1 MLHRF
6 GFILFVAAAVA
17 LLAALT
23 FFDME
28 RLSDG
33 LRSVLGLGAEGPA
46 ETQQADITEEDRR
59 IRQVVDGISEE
70 AVRGTLARLSSFP
83 TRMAGTPGCAEAGR
97 WVEAQFREIGLERVT
112 TETFPVTVPV
122 DRGAALTVEGSGEV
136 IPLFGVWPNQV
147 RTPSLPAAGVSGALI
162 DGGQG
167 EFRDFNGK
175 VVAGSVVLMGF
186 GSGPNAL
193 NARMLGAEAVI
204 FYDDGYVTFGEASEK
219 FLNVP
224 ANVPR
229 FWVEREGA
237 ERLRALAEE
246 GERRKEKGESD
257 IRVRV
262 TSRMDWET
270 LPTANV
276 TGFLPGLDEEMPLG
290 GRVRSQRRW
299 RDEVIVLEAYYD
311 AISVTPGLAP
321 GAENA
326 AGIAALIETARAL
339 KAHGTKYSIMF
350 LATSGHFQG
359 LAGIHDFVFR
369 HARKSDYFRA
379 RMEEKDRLD
388 FKLMIGL
395 DLSTRGDRVG
405 SFGMGTFMNPA
416 KATNEYL
423 KNLLAPYA
431 HAFEGYAAGLF
442 PGGER
447 YVDAVAPAKRT
458 WKTFMPVPLALDH
471 EAAVLAGFEGMS
483 LVTLDDGRAR
493 ADTPMDRMADADTGR
508 LTRQTRTIA
517 GLVLKMA
524 GDAQF
529 FREAQLSLR
538 DEGHRLSGRVLYFD
552 RNVDFAIPR
561 VPVSGAVVTYQ
572 QPGPN
577 SVAGVRTL
585 IATQT
590 DSAGRF
596 RFDIVRNK
604 WTNEILAYRLG
615 EDGEVISAPDMGQ
628 DGDVTYPIKQ
638 AYGWWD
644 NEMMEVLFRC
654 RSISL
659 FEIVDAS
666 YLSALDNLT
675 ILGANDAQPRMFGY
689 RYVAGQSAREGRTTQ
704 AAVAFAPPG
713 ERVKMLMSTGLF
725 GIKYMLVNAPQDLFD
740 RPVTKEAISPEVLAR
755 ALGTGYP
762 ADGGVITLPSY
773 RAARDAWVVDDAR
786 MKQLARYAVQNHRLN
801 ALHEGARE
809 ALLEAEARLKRLDYE
824 GFIGAARRGW
834 GLETRA
840 YPDVK
845 DTANDTVQGIVFYFV
860 LVLPF
865 AFFGER
871 LLFGFSEVRRRIAG
885 FAGLF
890 LAVFLIL
897 RFVHP
902 AFKLSTSPYIIFLAF
917 VILFMG
923 AVAIWIVVSK
933 FSHEMRRMK
942 RSETGVYETDVG
954 RSSATAAAVNLG
966 LSNLKK
972 RPLRTGLTAA
982 TLTLLTFTV
991 LSFTSVQT
999 TLRFYKLPRGNRPPY
1014 QGGMVRDRNWRGL
1027 QSSTLDYV
1035 ASHFQGRALVAP
1047 RAFIIAE
1054 THGERAYVDFSVPA
1068 TGKASLVN
1076 GLLGMTPE
1084 EPGVMGI
1091 DRLLLSGRWF
1101 RPGERNVCILPSDLA
1116 ELVGLGPADAGR
1128 ATIRMFGEDFAVIGV
1143 IDAKR
1148 LDRLKDVDDERL
1160 TPIDTTMETTGTSDW
1175 RGLSQDPRAMA
1186 TMPIEAF
1193 THLDAVNT
1201 MLLPYDFVM
1210 ENGGTLRSVAITGF
1224 RDAEGRP
1231 AAGFRDDIEAFMARV
1246 SLTMFVGEG
1255 EQVTVYSSIGAT
1267 SISGLG
1273 NLFIPIVIAA
1283 LIVLNTMMGAVYER
1297 FREIGIYSS
1306 VGLAPNHVA
1315 ALFLAEAA
1323 VFATVGAVLGYL
1335 IGQMLI
1341 LILNAY
1347 GMLGGLSVN
1356 YSSLSAVSSTLI
1368 VMATVML
1375 STLYP
1380 AKRASDMAV
1389 PDVTRRWV
1397 FPEPDG
1403 DDWRFD
1409 FPFTLGAV
1417 EALGV
1422 YTYLARS
1429 FESFGE
1435 SSIGR
1440 FVTGNVRFT
1449 AEDMRGKP
1457 EYQIDMTIWLA
1468 PYDLGISQEVRMMA
1482 VPAGEH
1488 DIYKIEVHIHRLSGD
1503 VASWQ
1508 RVNRGFL
1515 NDIRKMF
1522 LVWKTSPPEAKA
1534 AFMQQGRAL
1543 VSAPFVEATVDQR

>member
-1 MLHRF
+1 MLNRL
-6 GFILFVAAAVA
+6 GSILLAIAAVA
-17 LLAALT
+17 LLVILSV
-23 FFDME
+23 FDME
-28 RLSDG
+28 RLSEG
-33 LRSVLGLGAEGPA
+33 MRGALGLEERRSEGGRR
-46 ETQQADITEEDRR
+46 ADMTGEDRR
-59 IRQVVDGISEE
+59 IRQIIDGIPEGRIR
-70 AVRGTLARLSSFP
+70 ATMTRLSSL
-83 TRMAGTPGCAEAGR
+83 RSRVAGTPGCAEAGR

-112 TETFPVTVPV
+112 AESFPVTVPV
-122 DRGAALTVEGSGEV
+122 DRGAALTVEGTGET
-136 IPLFGVWPNQV
+136 IPLFGMWPNQV
-147 RTPSLPAAGVSGALI
+147 RTPSLPEGGVAGALI
-162 DGGQG
+162 DGGRG

-175 VVAGSVVLMGF
+175 AVAGSVALMGF

-204 FYDDGYVTFGEASEK
+204 FYDDGRVTLGEASEK

-224 ANVPR
+224 AHIPR

-237 ERLRALAEE
+237 ERL
-246 GERRKEKGESD
+246 KEMAQQGGV
-257 IRVRV
+257 RVRV
-262 TSRMDWET
+262 TSRMDWQT

-276 TGFLPGLDEEMPLG
+276 YGFLPGLDEEMPMG
-290 GRVRSQRRW
+290 GRVQSRRRW
-299 RDEVIVLEAYYD
+299 KDQVIVLEAYYD

-326 AGIAALIETARAL
+326 AGIAALIEVARAL
-339 KAHGTKYSIMF
+339 KAHGTKYSILF

-359 LAGIHDFVFR
+359 LAGIHDFLYR
-369 HARKSDYFRA
+369 HARESGHFRA
-379 RMEEKDRLD
+379 RMPEAERID

-405 SFGMGTFMNPA
+405 GFGMGTFMNPA

-423 KNLLAPYA
+423 KNLLAPFA
-431 HAFEGYAAGLF
+431 DAFEDYASGLF
-442 PGGER
+442 PGEDR

-471 EAAVLAGFEGMS
+471 EAAVFVGFEGMS
-483 LVTLDDGRAR
+483 LATLDDAR
-493 ADTPMDRMADADTGR
+493 ERVDTPLDRMADADVGR
-508 LTRQTRTIA
+508 LTGQVRAVA

-538 DEGHRLSGRVLYFD
+538 DEAHSLSGRILYFD
-552 RNVDFAIPR
+552 RAADFAIPK
-561 VPVSGAVVTYQ
+561 VPVPGAVVTYQ

-590 DSAGRF
+590 DSMGRF
-596 RFDIVRNK
+596 RFDIVRNR
-604 WTNEILAYRLG
+604 WANEVLAYRIG
-615 EDGEVISAPDMGQ
+615 EDGEIVSAPDMGQ
-628 DGDVTYPIKQ
+628 DGDVTYPIRQ
-638 AYGWWD
+638 SYGWWE

-666 YLSALDNLT
+666 YLSALDYMT
-675 ILGANDAQPRMFGY
+675 VLGANDAQPRSFGY
-689 RYVAGQSAREGRTTQ
+689 RYVANQSVREGRTTQ
-704 AAVAFAPPG
+704 AAVVFAPPG
-713 ERVKMLMSTGLF
+713 ERVKILMSTGLF
-725 GIKYMLVNAPQDLFD
+725 GIKYMLINAPQDLFD
-740 RPVTKEAISPEVLAR
+740 RPARAEEVSPAVLAR
-755 ALGTGYP
+755 AQGMGYA
-762 ADGGVITLPSY
+762 ADGGIIALPSY
-773 RAARDAWVVDDAR
+773 RAARDVWVVDDAR
-786 MKQLARYAVQNHRLN
+786 MKQLARYAVQNRRLN
-801 ALHEGARE
+801 ALHEEARA
-809 ALLEAEARLKRLDYE
+809 ALLEAQGRLEGLDYE
-824 GFIGAARRGW
+824 RFIAAARRGW
-834 GLETRA
+834 GLEARA

-845 DTANDTVQGIVFYFV
+845 ETANDTVQGIVFYFV

-865 AFFGER
+865 AFFCER
-871 LLFGFSEVRRRIAG
+871 LVFGFPDVRRRLAG

-890 LAVFLIL
+890 LLIFLIL
-897 RFVHP
+897 RVIHP
-902 AFKLSTSPYIIFLAF
+902 AFKLSSSPYIIFLAF

-923 AVAIWIVVSK
+923 GVAIWIVISK
-933 FSHEMRRMK
+933 FSEEMRRLK
-942 RSETGVYETDVG
+942 RAEAGVYETDVG
-954 RSSATAAAVNLG
+954 RSSATAAAVSLG

-999 TLRFYKLPRGNRPPY
+999 TLRFYKLPRSNRPPY
-1014 QGGMVRDRNWRGL
+1014 AGGLVRDRNWRGL
-1027 QSSTLDYV
+1027 QPSTLDYV
-1035 ASHFQGRALVAP
+1035 ASHFRGRALVAP
-1047 RAFIIAE
+1047 RAFYIAE
-1054 THGERAYVDFSVPA
+1054 TRGERAYVDFEVA
-1068 TGKASLVN
+1068 GTGRASFAN

-1084 EPGVMGI
+1084 EPEVMGI
-1091 DRLLLSGRWF
+1091 DRALLSGRWF

-1116 ELVGLGPADAGR
+1116 ALVGLRPEDAGG
-1128 ATIRMFGEDFAVIGV
+1128 ASIRMLGADFAVVGV
-1143 IDAKR
+1143 IDAR
-1148 LDRLKDVDDERL
+1148 QLDRMKDMDDERP
-1160 TPIDTTMETTGTSDW
+1160 TPIDMTMETTGTSDW
-1175 RGLSQDPRAMA
+1175 RGLSQDPRAAA

-1201 MLLPYDFVM
+1201 LILPYDFVM
-1210 ENGGTLRSVAITGF
+1210 EVGGTLRSVAVTDF
-1224 RDAEGRP
+1224 RDEMGKP
-1231 AAGFRDDIEAFMARV
+1231 ASDYREEIERFMARV
-1246 SLTMFVGEG
+1246 ALTMFVGEG
-1255 EQVTVYSSIGAT
+1255 ERVTVYSSIGAT
-1267 SISGLG
+1267 SVSGLG
-1273 NLFIPIVIAA
+1273 NLFIPVVIAA

-1306 VGLAPNHVA
+1306 VGLAPNHIA

-1323 VFATVGAVLGYL
+1323 VFATLGAVLGYL
-1335 IGQMLI
+1335 IGQALI
-1341 LILNAY
+1341 LILNAF

-1368 VMATVML
+1368 VMATVLL

-1380 AKRASDMAV
+1380 ARKAADMAV

-1397 FPEPDG
+1397 FPAPDG

-1409 FPFTLGAV
+1409 FPFTLGAA

-1422 YTYLARS
+1422 YTYLARA
-1429 FESFGE
+1429 FESYGE

-1440 FVTGNVRFT
+1440 FVTGDVIFT
-1449 AEDMRGKP
+1449 AEDALGEP
-1457 EYQIDMTIWLA
+1457 EYRIGMTVWLA
-1468 PYDLGISQEVRMMA
+1468 PYDLGISQEVRLLA
-1482 VPAGEH
+1482 IPTGEH
-1488 DIYKIEVHIHRLSGD
+1488 GIYKIEVDIRRLSGD

-1534 AFMQQGRAL
+1534 GFTRQGREML
-1543 VSAPFVEATVDQR
+1543 EAIK